1 MPISAQAILK
11 RVVTT
16 LNDVASVR
24 WGVPEL
30 VAYLND
36 AQREIVMHRPD
47 ASSTVV
53 TLPLAEGAR
62 QELPTTALK
71 LMDVVRNTAHPRSTV
86 TQVPMGQ
93 LDTVVP
99 GWHGLTGRLTVQ
111 HFMADP
117 LEPRVFYV
125 YPPAALGASVEAKVS
140 AAPTDI
146 AEPAPGAIYTDV
158 TGTIALPD
166 AYANTIADYILY
178 RAYSKNTEFAG
189 DAARASGYYQLFTTS
204 LGVEV
209 KGTVAVAP
217 RGRPGN
223 AQPNAS

>member
-1 MPISAQAILK
+1 MPISAQSILK
-11 RVVTT
+11 RVATT
-16 LNDVASVR
+16 LNDITSVR

-36 AQREIVMHRPD
+36 AQREILMHRPD
-47 ASSTVV
+47 ALNT
-53 TLPLAEGAR
+53 TGTMALAAGTRQALP
-62 QELPTTALK
+62 PTALK
-71 LMDVVRNTAHPRSTV
+71 LIDVIRNTNAPRTAV

-99 GWHGLTGRLTVQ
+99 GWHGLTGRAAIQ
-111 HFMADP
+111 HFMFDP

-125 YPPAALGASVEAKVS
+125 YPPAAPGASIEVKFS
-140 AAPTDI
+140 TAPTDI
-146 AEPAPGAIYTDV
+146 ADPGEGSTYADV
-158 TGTIALPD
+158 MGDISLPD
-166 AYANTIADYILY
+166 TYGNVIADYVLY

-189 DAARASGYYQLFTTS
+189 DAARASGYYQLFATS

-223 AQPNAS
+223 AQLNAS